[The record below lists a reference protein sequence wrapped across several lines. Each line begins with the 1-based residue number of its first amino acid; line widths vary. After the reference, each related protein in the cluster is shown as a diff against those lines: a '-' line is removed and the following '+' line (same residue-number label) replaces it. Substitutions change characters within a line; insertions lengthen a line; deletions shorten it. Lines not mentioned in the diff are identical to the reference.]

1 MTISDNIKSR
11 KVIIMLF
18 NLFKKKKEEPKPLVR
33 TITEINYL
41 ADTENADKIYKLIK
55 DDLEENPEYS
65 NSAKELREYYDHE
78 KVWKYYPYELAFKIE
93 GKEVFAE
100 VNNTWYRVGRLKR
113 NADLNGNHVLCFYA
127 NEYKYVTEDSIE
139 REKGDHYFGI
149 EVTKTITL

>member
-1 MTISDNIKSR
+1 
-11 KVIIMLF
+11 MLF
-18 NLFKKKKEEPKPLVR
+18 NLFKKKNEEPKPLVR

-41 ADTENADKIYKLIK
+41 ADTENTDIIYKLIK

-139 REKGDHYFGI
+139 KEGRSLLRHRSHKNDNFVMCHI
-149 EVTKTITL
+149 K

>member
-1 MTISDNIKSR
+1 M
-11 KVIIMLF
+11 F

-100 VNNTWYRVGRLKR
+100 VNDTWYRVGRLKR
-113 NADLNGNHVLCFYA
+113 NADLDGLQVLFLYP

-149 EVTKTITL
+149 EVTKTVTL

>member
-1 MTISDNIKSR
+1 
-11 KVIIMLF
+11 MLF
-18 NLFKKKKEEPKPLVR
+18 NLFKKKNEEPKPLVR

-41 ADTENADKIYKLIK
+41 ADTENTDIIYKLIK

-139 REKGDHYFGI
+139 KE
-149 EVTKTITL
+149 

>member
-1 MTISDNIKSR
+1 MNNKIRYKSM
-11 KVIIMLF
+11 KKSSPV
-18 NLFKKKKEEPKPLVR
+18 KKKKEESKPLVR
-33 TITEINYL
+33 TITEVNYL
-41 ADTENADKIYKLIK
+41 VDTENADKIYKLIK

-100 VNNTWYRVGRLKR
+100 VNDTWYRVGRLKR

-139 REKGDHYFGI
+139 KEKGDHYFGI
-149 EVTKTITL
+149 EVTKTVTL

>member
-1 MTISDNIKSR
+1 
-11 KVIIMLF
+11 MLF
-18 NLFKKKKEEPKPLVR
+18 NLFKKKKEEPKPRKAV
-33 TITEINYL
+33 ITEVNYL
-41 ADTENADKIYKLIK
+41 VDTENADKIYKLIK

-100 VNNTWYRVGRLKR
+100 VNDTWYRVGRLKR

>member
-1 MTISDNIKSR
+1 
-11 KVIIMLF
+11 MLF
-18 NLFKKKKEEPKPLVR
+18 NLFKKKNEEPKPLVR

-41 ADTENADKIYKLIK
+41 ADTENTDIIYKLIK

-139 REKGDHYFGI
+139 KEKGDHYFGI

>member
-1 MTISDNIKSR
+1 
-11 KVIIMLF
+11 MLF
-18 NLFKKKKEEPKPLVR
+18 NLFKKKNEEPKPLVR

-41 ADTENADKIYKLIK
+41 ADTENTDIIYKLIK

-65 NSAKELREYYDHE
+65 NSTKELREYYDHE

-139 REKGDHYFGI
+139 KEKGDHYFGI

>member
-1 MTISDNIKSR
+1 M
-11 KVIIMLF
+11 F
-18 NLFKKKKEEPKPLVR
+18 NLFKKKKEEPRKAV
-33 TITEINYL
+33 ITEVNYL
-41 ADTENADKIYKLIK
+41 VDTENADKIYKLIK

-78 KVWKYYPYELAFKIE
+78 KVWKYYPYEMAFKIE

-100 VNNTWYRVGRLKR
+100 VNGTWYRVGRLKR
-113 NADLNGNHVLCFYA
+113 NADLDGIQVLCFYV
-127 NEYKYVTEDSIE
+127 NEYKYVTEGSIE

>member
-1 MTISDNIKSR
+1 
-11 KVIIMLF
+11 MLF

-100 VNNTWYRVGRLKR
+100 VNDTWYRVGRLKR

-149 EVTKTITL
+149 EVTKTVTL